1 VSEATVLIV
10 DDHESGRKMYAKALQ
25 HYGYRVLQAA
35 DGAEG
40 VEVARAEKPDLILMD
55 IAMPVLDAWG
65 AMRLLQES
73 AETASIPVVALTG
86 FSSEGDRAGAV
97 KAGFKGFLSKP
108 CEPQRVLEEVRRLIG
123 APELV
128 EQA

>member
-1 VSEATVLIV
+1 
-10 DDHESGRKMYAKALQ
+10 
-25 HYGYRVLQAA
+25 
-35 DGAEG
+35 
-40 VEVARAEKPDLILMD
+40 
-55 IAMPVLDAWG
+55 
-65 AMRLLQES
+65 MRLLQES

-97 KAGFKGFLSKP
+97 KAGFKGFLPKP

>member
-97 KAGFKGFLSKP
+97 KAGFKGFLPKP

-128 EQA
+128 EQV

>member
-1 VSEATVLIV
+1 MSEATVLIV

-97 KAGFKGFLSKP
+97 KAGFKGFLPKP

>member
-97 KAGFKGFLSKP
+97 KAGFKGFLPKP